1 MLNRSYELL
10 HGVRIRSCRGGP
22 FLGISDF
29 QKESPFGEFVQ
40 VCCLVNVVLQNLAL
54 PMDWTSGFAISAHRW
69 PGVGLVLGVLQMAL
83 LCLLQARHPLA
94 NTS

>member
-29 QKESPFGEFVQ
+29 QKELAFGEFVQ

-54 PMDWTSGFAISAHRW
+54 PMDWTSGFRHFGGLVVQSAHR
-69 PGVGLVLGVLQMAL
+69 
-83 LCLLQARHPLA
+83 
-94 NTS
+94 